1 MTDKVKD
8 IRKVYSEF
16 KDIRRKTKDSGSDY
30 GQFYRK
36 EEQSIN
42 KPITPWHEGIGLS
55 NSFMKTSKKK
65 NKKYGETDLLK

>member
-1 MTDKVKD
+1 MADKVKD
-8 IRKVYSEF
+8 IRKVYGEF

-36 EEQSIN
+36 EEQSVN
-42 KPITPWHEGIGLS
+42 NPPKLKLGLS
-55 NSFMKTSKKK
+55 NTFMK